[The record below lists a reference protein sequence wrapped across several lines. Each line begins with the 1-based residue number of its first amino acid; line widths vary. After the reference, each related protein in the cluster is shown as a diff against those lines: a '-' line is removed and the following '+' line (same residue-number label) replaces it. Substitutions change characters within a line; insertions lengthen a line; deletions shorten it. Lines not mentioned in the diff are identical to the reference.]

1 MKFSE
6 IVDYL
11 NDGNFDIRDAEIFG
25 GFENLLNLLSRR
37 NLLSK
42 LKIGVNSD
50 SLHWENNYLLFLLK
64 NNPNE
69 FKEIM
74 PTLVNDLNLID
85 GVMYFESDDL
95 GIFSKLFYDT
105 RNISRS
111 TIESILTGEYHS
123 DLYYTMDSIDLYND
137 IISELN
143 PVNFNKLKSL
153 ILDQIKGIEIYPE
166 TSVLQEIVPEDSPL
180 FIDEHNIDYVLN
192 DNESVNY
199 IFEYLPDLESEL
211 LHLYNVSY
219 NHAYENELYNIVWES
234 LSEYFVHNDI
244 QWFFTQHS
252 YTKNIP
258 VQNFRMKIWNFED
271 NMEKYLT
278 NTLGEPYE
286 SVSYMGSYLD
296 CLHHILWNN
305 DDMINIK
312 YPDWAD
318 NDFVIKELNDLFSDY
333 L

>member
-6 IVDYL
+6 IVNYL
-11 NDGNFDIRDAEIFG
+11 NDGNFNPQDAEIFG
-25 GFENLLNLLSRR
+25 GFENLFKLLSRR
-37 NLLSK
+37 NLLTK
-42 LKIGVNSD
+42 LKIGSNSD
-50 SLHWENNYLLFLLK
+50 SGYWENNYLLFLLK
-64 NNPNE
+64 NKPNE

-95 GIFSKLFYDT
+95 GVFSKLFYES

-123 DLYYTMDSIDLYND
+123 DFYIDNIDLYND
-137 IISELN
+137 IIRELN
-143 PVNFNKLKSL
+143 PINFNKLKSL
-153 ILDQIKGIEIYPE
+153 ILNQIKDVEIYPE

-271 NMEKYLT
+271 HMEKYLT

-296 CLHHILWNN
+296 CLHYILWNN
-305 DDMINIK
+305 DDLINIK
-312 YPDWAD
+312 YPDWPD
-318 NDFVIKELNDLFSDY
+318 NDFVVKELNDLFSDY